1 MWVAGNQRHYEWM
14 ADVLRQIESIDTKEM
29 VETHLF
35 ITQLFQNFDL
45 RTTMLVSVA
54 RDTACGVWL
63 RWERGVDENKICRRK
78 AVAKVNGITAE
89 K

>member
-54 RDTACGVWL
+54 RSTAQGLWL
-63 RWERGVDENKICRRK
+63 RRERGVDGNKICRGK

-89 K
+89 E